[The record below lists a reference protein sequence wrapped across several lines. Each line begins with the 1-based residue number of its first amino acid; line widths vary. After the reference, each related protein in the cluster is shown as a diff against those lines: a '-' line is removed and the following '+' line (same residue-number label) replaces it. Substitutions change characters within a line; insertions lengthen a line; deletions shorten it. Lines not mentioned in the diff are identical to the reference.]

1 MEYTIEPRVPGVRP
15 QDPPDYDGITFVYV
29 FTTVLTPWVQPPVQQ
44 NATIVVANAQGF
56 VAGMTIVIENAGYY
70 EVVSTD
76 ALNRMTVMNF
86 GTDYNV
92 PPGTGIDPGKVTTTS
107 LPGPPGGIG
116 PPGPEGPDG
125 PPGPPLNAKGTVAT
139 VNDLPATGN
148 TEGDFWTTADTGE
161 SFVWSGS
168 AWIDMGQ
175 WTGDTGSQG
184 PIGPRGAM
192 GPQGNPGPVGPTGP
206 QGSQGPA
213 GGPGPSGPQGS
224 QGPVGP
230 QGPKGNDGTSVV
242 IKGSV
247 ATHADLPTTG
257 NTIGD
262 LWIALDTS
270 HGWVWSAG
278 NIWADVGPIQGP
290 AGPAGA
296 TGPTGAPGAAATV
309 AVGTTSTGTAG
320 SAAAVTN
327 VGSSSAAV
335 FNFAIPQGV
344 AGTAGPQG
352 IPGNEGDQG
361 PQGPQG
367 PQGAAG
373 SPGAQ
378 GPQGAAGTPSWTLV
392 GAGGFTVPAY
402 GQSINVPLAD
412 TSWIALGEWVYINDA
427 GGPGVAGQMVVTA
440 KTPTQVTL
448 FNPTPATYPL
458 ATTVAPG
465 LLTQLS
471 GNTTDFVDGTNTCR
485 PIAVSTDSGNL
496 ATIGSDKLISVPQS
510 TFWLMRQRGVNV
522 LGNPSM
528 EINQRRVGASAA
540 SLPAGSASGW
550 VVDRWQAT
558 KSAANGV
565 ASYNQ
570 VASNFTGI
578 PGSGQMI
585 SKSAI
590 QLAITTAQATLAA
603 GEYLLLFQAIEAPMM
618 REIIAGTSSL
628 SVAVSC
634 SVNNTLFSVALR
646 DLPSTYSFVHQFIYT
661 GNGGIQ
667 TFTLPAI
674 PQFPNLGNWG
684 SLAWGTPGYQLS
696 ICLGCGSS
704 WQSPTLDAWV
714 TGSYL
719 GGASQDTTGNL
730 FAINGATFNLNYAQ
744 HEPGPV
750 STPFIELSWVDNYEK
765 CLRYYQKTYQYGT
778 AAGAVASGGMNQ
790 LYVLPSAHAYTP
802 IPFIKPMA
810 KAPSIS
816 IWNPSDGSNSLRNYS
831 SNQNQVSGGP
841 VYAGDR
847 GYGGV
852 LVGGTAPTSNW
863 VCGWHHT
870 ADTGW

>member
-29 FTTVLTPWVQPPVQQ
+29 FTTVLTPWIQPPV
-44 NATIVVANAQGF
+44 NGEVTLVVANAQGF

-76 ALNRMTVMNF
+76 ALNRMTVINF

-139 VNDLPATGN
+139 VSDLPATGN
-148 TEGDFWTTADTGE
+148 IEGDFWTTADTGE

-296 TGPTGAPGAAATV
+296 AGPTGAPGAAATI
-309 AVGTTSTGTAG
+309 AVGTTSTGAAG

-352 IPGNEGDQG
+352 VPGNEGDQG

-367 PQGAAG
+367 IPGAAG

-496 ATIGSDKLISVPQS
+496 AIIGSDKLISVPQQ
-510 TFWLMRQRGVNV
+510 TLWYQRLRSFNAVGNSNFEVDQRNV
-522 LGNPSM
+522 GNSFG
-528 EINQRRVGASAA
+528 IYNAA
-540 SLPAGSASGW
+540 NTPAI
-550 VVDRWQAT
+550 DRWISNKASTAT
-558 KSAANGV
+558 MIGSVQQMPANPPIMVPGTSFAITSKFWRVTLTGQQTSLAAGDYHTLFQYVEGPQWRELCSDVHSVSLLVRSSVAGLIFGLLLKDPVASTKTLSKLCTISAANTWTLIQLPNLPVWPSG
-565 ASYNQ
+565 
-570 VASNFTGI
+570 NFVTT
-578 PGSGQMI
+578 PGS
-585 SKSAI
+585 
-590 QLAITTAQATLAA
+590 
-603 GEYLLLFQAIEAPMM
+603 
-618 REIIAGTSSL
+618 
-628 SVAVSC
+628 
-634 SVNNTLFSVALR
+634 N
-646 DLPSTYSFVHQFIYT
+646 
-661 GNGGIQ
+661 
-667 TFTLPAI
+667 
-674 PQFPNLGNWG
+674 
-684 SLAWGTPGYQLS
+684 GYQLLIS
-696 ICLGCGSS
+696 LACGSTLINPTNDI
-704 WQSPTLDAWV
+704 WQSFA
-714 TGSYL
+714 GF
-719 GGASQDTTGNL
+719 GAPGQSN
-730 FAINGATFNLNYAQ
+730 FAASPVNSTFDIAFVQ
-744 HEPGPV
+744 HEPGLLC
-750 STPFIELSWVDNYEK
+750 STLIDKPFTQNYDES
-765 CLRYYQKTYQYGT
+765 LRYYQKTYLYGA
-778 AAGAVASGGMNQ
+778 AAGAVSSGGMNNM
-790 LYVLPSAHAYTP
+790 YVLPSAHAYTP

-810 KAPSIS
+810 KAPSIG
-816 IWNPSDGSNSLRNYS
+816 IWNPADGSNSLRNYS
-831 SNQNQVSGGP
+831 SSQNQVSGGP
-841 VYAGDR
+841 VYPGDR

-852 LVGGTAPTSNW
+852 LVGGTAPASNW

>member
-1 MEYTIEPRVPGVRP
+1 
-15 QDPPDYDGITFVYV
+15 
-29 FTTVLTPWVQPPVQQ
+29 
-44 NATIVVANAQGF
+44 
-56 VAGMTIVIENAGYY
+56 MTIVIENAGYY

-139 VNDLPATGN
+139 VSDLPATGN

-296 TGPTGAPGAAATV
+296 TGPTGAPGAAATI

-367 PQGAAG
+367 IPGAAG

-496 ATIGSDKLISVPQS
+496 ATIGSDKLILVPQQ
-510 TFWLMRQRGVNV
+510 TLWYQRLRSFNSVGNSNFEIDQRNAGAILTNAGNNVFLQDRFVLFKTGTMTVNGGQNWGFV
-522 LGNPSM
+522 LLPGTNFTISRCF
-528 EINQRRVGASAA
+528 QRITLTGQEA
-540 SLPAGSASGW
+540 SLAAG
-550 VVDRWQAT
+550 D
-558 KSAANGV
+558 
-565 ASYNQ
+565 
-570 VASNFTGI
+570 
-578 PGSGQMI
+578 
-585 SKSAI
+585 
-590 QLAITTAQATLAA
+590 QLAINHWVEGPSFRELANDVHSVSLLVRSSVAGLRFGFAIGDAGAATTSLVKLCTIPTANVWTLITLPNLPVFPAGNFSTGPGLCNQFARIVLAA
-603 GEYLLLFQAIEAPMM
+603 G
-618 REIIAGTSSL
+618 S
-628 SVAVSC
+628 
-634 SVNNTLFSVALR
+634 NNTTAANDVWGGPQPGAVGQSNFAASPVNSTFDVA
-646 DLPSTYSFVHQFIYT
+646 FI
-661 GNGGIQ
+661 Q
-667 TFTLPAI
+667 WEP
-674 PQFPNLGNWG
+674 G
-684 SLAWGTPGYQLS
+684 SLCTTFIDKPLS
-696 ICLGCGSS
+696 
-704 WQSPTLDAWV
+704 QNLDEC
-714 TGSYL
+714 
-719 GGASQDTTGNL
+719 
-730 FAINGATFNLNYAQ
+730 F
-744 HEPGPV
+744 
-750 STPFIELSWVDNYEK
+750 
-765 CLRYYQKTYQYGT
+765 RYYQKTYLYGA
-778 AAGAVASGGMNQ
+778 AAGAVSSGGMNNM
-790 LYVLPSAHAYTP
+790 YVLPSAHAYTP